1 MVEAIATLS
10 IVTTEFAIMGVAG
23 WLITKWLGADEI
35 VEDIEKAHKCANTRR
50 PKAR

>member
-10 IVTTEFAIMGVAG
+10 IVTVEFAILGMAG
-23 WLITKWLGADEI
+23 WLITKALGADEI
-35 VEDIEKAHKCANTRR
+35 VEDIEKAHKCANTRG

>member
-1 MVEAIATLS
+1 MVEATVTLMMMG
-10 IVTTEFAIMGVAG
+10 IIFAVFGLVA
-23 WLITKWLGADEI
+23 WPLVKWLGVDEI

>member
-10 IVTTEFAIMGVAG
+10 IVAVEFAILGVAG

-35 VEDIEKAHKCANTRR
+35 VEDIERAHKCANTRELKR
-50 PKAR
+50 N